1 MTGKEA
7 DRQKVRALEE
17 ADPQEAVM
25 ILLLEQKGLVSRA
38 NAYPQPGPWPGV

>member
-1 MTGKEA
+1 MMGKEA

-17 ADPQEAVM
+17 VDPQKVVM

-38 NAYPQPGPWPGV
+38 NAYPQPEPWPGV